1 MRGHRRG
8 EFTGQLSGEERN
20 DQMNSW
26 KEEQNS
32 PADTYIEWRFEH
44 KCKQLSGGFRIITE
58 WRKRKL
64 QYISILKTISMDFQH
79 YSRHDETHSVYILT
93 QIEQLLG
100 KQRVDLLSAGD
111 LWLILEVAYSHDTG
125 MAMTYNEMLELWE
138 KEEEFQDYIR
148 KCIEEDL
155 GDVTMAALYYQ
166 EMDNLLHD
174 RKKMEGVNGK
184 KEVEFSPSWPVVI
197 QYYVKILVAEY
208 IRSHHAKRAEKLF
221 FKMDKEMEQII
232 PVRLYQT
239 VILVSQMH
247 GKNFQDILDQLK
259 YCVNG
264 FGSGVLHPQF
274 VAAMLR
280 IGDLLDIDNNRFDP
294 YAVQRFGR
302 LPLASMLHAKKHT
315 SITHIYVSESEVT
328 AEADTAEYEVALL
341 TSEWFQMIQKEVENL
356 ICAWNEIVP
365 EALQGCV
372 LKKSNCKVFF
382 HHRYFDID
390 MRKEFTVNK
399 KKIINL
405 LIGTN
410 IYSNSLDFIREYL
423 QNAMDA
429 SKMQLWMDLK
439 HKKYDFQ
446 RNRSILDYGQISPFD
461 LENSV
466 YNNYPVIIRIEW
478 NDSKDRILIK
488 ITDCGIGIEEEY
500 FQNLSNIG
508 TGWRGREQYAEELRQ
523 MPKWLR
529 PTGGFGIGIQSAFMV
544 TDCVELLTKSD
555 KDAHGH
561 RVRLLSPNKGGS
573 IAVEDW
579 TGVYLHGTTVA
590 FEIEPEQFQGWME
603 RQRESDR
610 ENIKNIWQKSNYS
623 YDLENWDEFEPEGM
637 LMYVRQFFMNY
648 IRMMI
653 PNPLFP
659 IEVDNSIAVSQVY
672 RNPYWVHTNYWE
684 TVNDG
689 LSMEWSYEG
698 KQYLGIYAKDEIK
711 NYFLV
716 WDQTD
721 GVLTRISKQGTDKT
735 VCFKNVLVKE
745 KEESLLDLFC
755 KYSVCI
761 DLMGLYVDNCL
772 KIHRNSFF
780 ESFRWEQY
788 CYDSFRVYVRFL
800 WEQYVNSTNKIK
812 ESAEEKIRNIEKYL
826 EEQLTVTTDET
837 KKQNLKA
844 ETGSEIA
851 RIQQTC
857 QRAMRQDEFIAEWE
871 SLPVQMLRL
880 IAFEDICD
888 APCEIM
894 DNENAIIDVQ
904 EIFVNI
910 DDHGQEKIEVLQ
922 EQIRGNKILDL
933 LQRYYK
939 QMKDQYDIKNNIEFP
954 IVILG
959 SGEKYMETNNIGISI
974 SLHTIRRWLEERKNI
989 NDEVIN
995 SILETL
1001 INGIGVINDEDII
1014 KMLMSDRR
1022 LYTKRLT
1029 AGGKKFFLLQ
1039 CEKELQAVDQQSFFK
1054 SFWQESIGGRR
1065 YVTGKD
1071 TDRYPVLKISELPF
1085 RTKEGR
1091 KAKVYLLSPVSNNN
1105 YRNVEKLKGQG
1116 LRLSFEDFRMKIW
1129 GPRKKESSE
1138 YFMLIDWVV
1147 KHQVTERKYTKEKI
1161 AEAYEDFLLDLYKA
1175 CVYVP

>member
-1 MRGHRRG
+1 MRRHRRG
-8 EFTGQLSGEERN
+8 EFTGHLSGEERN
-20 DQMNSW
+20 DQMNGW

-64 QYISILKTISMDFQH
+64 QYISILKTITMDFQH

-93 QIEQLLG
+93 KIEQLLG

-111 LWLILEVAYSHDTG
+111 LWLLLEVAYSHDTG
-125 MAMTYNEMLELWE
+125 MAMTYDEVLELWE
-138 KEEEFQDYIR
+138 KDDKFQDYIR
-148 KCIEEDL
+148 KCIEADF
-155 GDVTMAALYYQ
+155 GDASMAALYYQ

-184 KEVEFSPSWPVVI
+184 KEFDFSRSWPVLT

-208 IRSHHAKRAEKLF
+208 IRSHHAMRVEKLF
-221 FKMDKEMEQII
+221 LKVDKETEEII

-247 GKNFQDILDQLK
+247 GKNFQDIFDQLK

-294 YAVQRFGR
+294 YAVQHFGR

-315 SITHIYVSESEVT
+315 SITHIYVSESEVA
-328 AEADTAEYEVALL
+328 AEADTEEYEVALL

-382 HHRYFDID
+382 NHRYFDAD

-410 IYSNSLDFIREYL
+410 IYSSSLDFIREYL

-429 SKMQLWMDLK
+429 SKMQLWMDLR
-439 HKKYDFQ
+439 HGKYDFQ
-446 RNRSILDYGQISPFD
+446 RNRSILNYEQISPFD

-478 NDSKDRILIK
+478 NDSKDRILIR
-488 ITDCGIGIEEEY
+488 IADCGIGIEEAY

-529 PTGGFGIGIQSAFMV
+529 PTGGFGIGIQSAFMA
-544 TDCVELLTKSD
+544 TDSVELLTKSD

-561 RVRLLSPNKGGS
+561 KVRLLSPDKGGS

-579 TGVYLHGTTVA
+579 TDVYMHGTTVT

-610 ENIKNIWQKSNYS
+610 ENIKSIWQKNDYS

-659 IEVDNSIAVSQVY
+659 IEVDNSITVSQVY

-684 TVNDG
+684 IVNDG
-689 LSMEWSYEG
+689 LSMEWSYGG
-698 KQYLGIYAKDEIK
+698 KQYLGLYAKDEIK

-716 WDQTD
+716 WDKTD

-735 VCFKNVLVKE
+735 VCFKNVLVQE

-772 KIHRNSFF
+772 KLHRNSFF
-780 ESFRWEQY
+780 ENFRWEEY

-800 WEQYVNSTNKIK
+800 WEQYVNRKRKIK
-812 ESAEEKIRNIEKYL
+812 ESAEEKIGKIEKYL
-826 EEQLTVTTDET
+826 EDQLVETADET
-837 KKQNLKA
+837 KKQDLMTQTA
-844 ETGSEIA
+844 VEIE
-851 RIQQTC
+851 RIRQLC
-857 QRAMRQDEFIAEWE
+857 QREMRQDEFIAEWE
-871 SLPVQMLRL
+871 SLPVQILRL
-880 IAFEDICD
+880 LAFDDICD
-888 APCEIM
+888 APYQIM
-894 DNENAIIDVQ
+894 DYEDADIDVQ
-904 EIFVNI
+904 EISVNT
-910 DDHGQEKIEVLQ
+910 DAHGEEKIEVLQ
-922 EQIRGNKILDL
+922 GQISGNKILDL
-933 LQRYYK
+933 MQRYYK
-939 QMKDQYDIKNNIEFP
+939 QMKDQYNVTNNTEFP

-959 SGEKYMETNNIGISI
+959 SGEKYVETNNIGISI
-974 SLHTIRRWLEERKNI
+974 SLRTIHRWLEEGRQI
-989 NDEVIN
+989 NDEVIH

-1001 INGIGVINDEDII
+1001 INGIGVIDDADII

-1022 LYTKRLT
+1022 LYTKRLV

-1039 CEKELQAVDQQSFFK
+1039 CEKEVQAVDQQLFFD
-1054 SFWQESIGGRR
+1054 SFWQESKKGRR

-1071 TDRYPVLKISELPF
+1071 TDRYPALKISELPF
-1085 RTKEGR
+1085 RIKEGR
-1091 KAKVYLLSPVSNNN
+1091 KDKVYLLSPVSNNN
-1105 YRNVEKLKGQG
+1105 YRNVEKIKGHGLK
-1116 LRLSFEDFRMKIW
+1116 LSFEDFRMKIW
-1129 GPRKKESSE
+1129 GPRKKESPE

-1147 KHQVTERKYTKEKI
+1147 KHQVTERQYTKEKI
-1161 AEAYEDFLLDLYKA
+1161 AEVYDNFLLDLYKA